1 LPTFKEKDAVYTYH
15 FYRLLQRAKNIYIIY
30 NTDPDVLT
38 GGEPSRF
45 IKQLEVDGT
54 HQIRHFLSVPSAK
67 IMPVEL
73 KTISKTATLID
84 DLKNF
89 ANKGFSPSSL
99 SSYIRNP
106 IDFYYSKVLNIN
118 EYDEVEETIAANTLG
133 NVLHKTLEEMYMPF
147 VGKALQETDLVTMF
161 KSIDTTVAKHF
172 KTYFYDGHFTSGK
185 NLISFEVAKRYV
197 YNFLHCELEQIKS
210 GKLTVIQA
218 LEKKLHVK
226 LDIPELDFPVYL
238 TGIIDRIDTID
249 NQLRIIDYKSG
260 KVLQSEVEIVNW
272 ADLTTDY
279 KKYSKSFQLLT
290 YAYMLEKSGDIELP
304 INAGIISFKNLQ
316 DNFVLSFNKKNK
328 PGNGAIKNPDI
339 TTETLDAYFEVL
351 KALILEIFNPKID
364 LVEKPIDR
372 L

>member
-54 HQIRHFLSVPSAK
+54 HQIRHFLSVPSAE

-84 DLKNF
+84 DLKNL
-89 ANKGFSPSSL
+89 ANIGFSPSSL

-133 NVLHKTLEEMYMPF
+133 NVLHKTLEEMYIPF
-147 VGKALQETDLVTMF
+147 VGKALKEVHLTTMV
-161 KSIDTTVAKHF
+161 KSIDATVAKHF
-172 KTYFYDGHFTSGK
+172 KTYFYDGNFSSGK

-197 YNFLHCELEQIKS
+197 YNFLQRELEQIKS
-210 GKLTVIQA
+210 GKLIVIKA

-260 KVLQSEVEIVNW
+260 KVIQSEVEIVNW

-290 YAYMLEKSGDIELP
+290 YAYMLEKSGEIELP
-304 INAGIISFKNLQ
+304 LNAGIISFKNLQ

-364 LVEKPIDR
+364 LVEKPIDT